1 MKGETH
7 MTIIITYSNF
17 STKIH
22 TDVCD
27 YIYIG
32 YRTLSVSFTSGSIME
47 VYDVLL
53 VEDLANLEDE
63 DEDEYEDEED
73 EE

>member
-17 STKIH
+17 STKSH

-27 YIYIG
+27 YSYIG
-32 YRTLSVSFTSGSIME
+32 YRTLSVSFTSGSIM
-47 VYDVLL
+47 VVHDVLL
-53 VEDLANLEDE
+53 VED
-63 DEDEYEDEED
+63 EDEEED
-73 EE
+73 I

>member
-1 MKGETH
+1 

-17 STKIH
+17 STKMF

-27 YIYIG
+27 YSYIG

-53 VEDLANLEDE
+53 VED
-63 DEDEYEDEED
+63 EDEYEDEYEYEEED

>member
-27 YIYIG
+27 YSYIG

-47 VYDVLL
+47 VHDVLL
-53 VEDLANLEDE
+53 VEDADAEE
-63 DEDEYEDEED
+63 EEDEYEDD
-73 EE
+73 E

>member
-1 MKGETH
+1 

-27 YIYIG
+27 YSYID
-32 YRTLSVSFTSGSIME
+32 YRTLSVSFTSGSVME
-47 VYDVLL
+47 VYDVLR
-53 VEDLANLEDE
+53 VEDDDYEDE
-63 DEDEYEDEED
+63 DEDI
-73 EE
+73 

>member
-1 MKGETH
+1 

-27 YIYIG
+27 YTYIG

-47 VYDVLL
+47 VHDVLL
-53 VEDLANLEDE
+53 VE
-63 DEDEYEDEED
+63 DEDEYEDEEEED

>member
-1 MKGETH
+1 

-27 YIYIG
+27 YSYIG

-63 DEDEYEDEED
+63 YEDEYEYEEED